1 MKIQK
6 GGATM
11 KRDMYKT
18 VAATEIPYRYDMN
31 LAECRTLADKAREGK
46 LYEAIS
52 TAFTYGFALGQR
64 SAKKSPGTKTGA
76 R

>member
-1 MKIQK
+1 
-6 GGATM
+6 M

-18 VAATEIPYRYDMN
+18 VAEIQGKIPNGYSMSVTECFE
-31 LAECRTLADKAREGK
+31 LAKKAVEDGK
-46 LYEAIS
+46 DFDAIA
-52 TAFTYGFALGQR
+52 TAFDYGFALGQR

>member
-1 MKIQK
+1 
-6 GGATM
+6 M

-18 VAATEIPYRYDMN
+18 VAKIKGKIPNGYSMSFTECVD
-31 LAECRTLADKAREGK
+31 LARKAAEGK
-46 LYEAIS
+46 PIEAIAM
-52 TAFTYGFALGQR
+52 AFDYGFALGQR